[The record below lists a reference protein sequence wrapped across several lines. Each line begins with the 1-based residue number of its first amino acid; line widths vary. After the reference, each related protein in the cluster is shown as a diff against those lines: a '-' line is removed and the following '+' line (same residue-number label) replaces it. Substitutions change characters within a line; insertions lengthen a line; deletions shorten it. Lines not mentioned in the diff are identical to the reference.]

1 MKKISKIIGTICL
14 IIIIVCGVSWFTD
27 KTQYTTNW
35 SIKNINPDSSGI
47 SWAKFEWSND
57 SLGGKYLERTAMFI
71 PCKIEGLPYNFTF
84 QFDLGIG
91 ATEIN
96 QNSINSFLKGNP
108 ALSKRIKNLKSPL
121 QFWNSRKRFNDLAIN
136 FGNVKATTEN
146 GFLKKDYGDK
156 YDVSEIPGNTVY
168 PIGSIGADM
177 FQNKILIIDYP
188 KQRFGICDTL
198 PGSYK
203 TSFSNIEL
211 DKAGRVIL
219 PMQLKGK
226 NYNVLFDNGS
236 SLFALLV
243 ADSRINEFSTAPD
256 IDTLKINSWG
266 VKHDVTGRLIQD
278 SFQLA
283 GHTFSRVEVFADYR
297 KNMRSAGFDAITGNI
312 LFWDK
317 TVVIDF
323 KHKKFGIK

>member
-1 MKKISKIIGTICL
+1 MKKTSKIIGTICL

-35 SIKNINPDSSGI
+35 TIKNINPDSSGI
-47 SWAKFEWSND
+47 SWAKFEWSNETI
-57 SLGGKYLERTAMFI
+57 SGRYFERSAMFI
-71 PCKIEGLPYNFTF
+71 PCKIEGLPYDFIF
-84 QFDLGIG
+84 QFDLGAV

-96 QNSINSFLKGNP
+96 QNSINSFLKDNP
-108 ALSKRIKNLKSPL
+108 ALSKRIKRLKSPL
-121 QFWNSRKRFNDLAIN
+121 QFWNSRKRFNDLSIN

-146 GFLKKDYGDK
+146 GILKKDYGDK
-156 YDVSEIPGNTVY
+156 YDVSEMPGNAVY
-168 PIGSIGADM
+168 PIGSIGADI

-188 KQRFGICDTL
+188 KQRFAICDTL
-198 PGSYK
+198 PDSYK
-203 TSFSNIEL
+203 ISFSNMEL
-211 DKAGRVIL
+211 DNAGRVIL
-219 PMQLKGK
+219 SMRLKEK
-226 NYNVLFDNGS
+226 NYKVLFDNGS

-266 VKHDVTGRLIQD
+266 VKHDVTGRLMQD

-283 GHTFSRVEVFADYR
+283 GHTFSKVEVFADYR
-297 KNMRSAGFDAITGNI
+297 KNMRTAGFDAITGNN

-317 TVVIDF
+317 TIIIDF
-323 KHKKFGIK
+323 NDKKFGIK